1 MKRWIGVALLACA
14 TVAHAQS
21 TPAKKELVNKLLAVQ
36 SQAIESVARS
46 ILERPAVQLMQG
58 AAQALQTQVPP
69 DKREAAGR
77 SIETD
82 VKKFVDD
89 ATPVVKDRALK
100 LAPTV
105 LGPALEEKFSED
117 ELKQLIAWFESPIN
131 KKYQQLGPEMQNNFA
146 QKLIADISPLLDPK
160 LQALQQQVRTTL
172 TTAVSG
178 GASAAAPAPKAAPKA
193 AKPASK

>member
-21 TPAKKELVNKLLAVQ
+21 TPAKKELVTKLLAVQ
-36 SQAIESVARS
+36 AQAIEGVARS
-46 ILERPAVQLMQG
+46 IIERPAVQLMQG

-69 DKREAAGR
+69 DKREATGR

-82 VKKFVDD
+82 VKKFVDE
-89 ATPVVKDRALK
+89 ATPIVKERALK

-105 LGPALEEKFSED
+105 LGPTLEEKFTED

-172 TTAVSG
+172 TAAVSG
-178 GASAAAPAPKAAPKA
+178 GASAPAPAPKAAPKA